1 MLWSSF
7 GGLMTVACTT
17 DDAPKH
23 DEVSLGR
30 VACDR
35 RYKLYMNISIYSL
48 WSFRSRMHTVQER
61 GINNK

>member
-1 MLWSSF
+1 
-7 GGLMTVACTT
+7 MTVACTT

-23 DEVSLGR
+23 DEMSLGR

-35 RYKLYMNISIYSL
+35 RYKLFPYMNNSIYSL